1 MKIVILERNS
11 AGTDIEMDFSDLGE
25 VVCYPNTVTKEETAS
40 RIQDADIVV
49 ANKAPFCEETLQGV
63 RRLKLICELA
73 TGFDNCDLEYCSKR
87 GIQVRNVVDYS
98 TAMVAQHTFALAL
111 SLLGRLPY
119 YDSYVKSGA
128 YSAQDR
134 FSNFELPFHELSGK
148 VWGIIGMG
156 HIGRRV
162 ADIAAAFGC
171 RVIFYSASGTS
182 TCTDYERV
190 NLDTLLAKSDV
201 LSLHCP
207 LTERT
212 RHLINRNALKKMKP
226 SAVLINVARG
236 AVADNRALYE
246 ALTGGWIA
254 AAGLDVLEEEPIGPD
269 NPLGL
274 IQDSCRLIITPH
286 LAWASVEA
294 RKRCVEEVRK
304 NIKAFLQNEP
314 RNIVNP

>member
-1 MKIVILERNS
+1 
-11 AGTDIEMDFSDLGE
+11 
-25 VVCYPNTVTKEETAS
+25 
-40 RIQDADIVV
+40 
-49 ANKAPFCEETLQGV
+49 
-63 RRLKLICELA
+63 
-73 TGFDNCDLEYCSKR
+73 
-87 GIQVRNVVDYS
+87 
-98 TAMVAQHTFALAL
+98 
-111 SLLGRLPY
+111 
-119 YDSYVKSGA
+119 
-128 YSAQDR
+128 
-134 FSNFELPFHELSGK
+134 
-148 VWGIIGMG
+148 
-156 HIGRRV
+156 
-162 ADIAAAFGC
+162 
-171 RVIFYSASGTS
+171 
-182 TCTDYERV
+182 
-190 NLDTLLAKSDV
+190 
-201 LSLHCP
+201 
-207 LTERT
+207 
-212 RHLINRNALKKMKP
+212 MKP